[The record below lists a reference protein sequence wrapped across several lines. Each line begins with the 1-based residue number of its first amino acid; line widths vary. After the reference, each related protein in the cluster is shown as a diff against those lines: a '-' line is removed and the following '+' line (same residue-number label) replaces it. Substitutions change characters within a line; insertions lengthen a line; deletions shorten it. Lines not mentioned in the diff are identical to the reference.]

1 MLPESAAGAVE
12 ESLDHANRGLLA
24 DWIDPAPMHTS
35 WKSVP
40 ELVSAQAAAH
50 PRALAVAR
58 GGASLSYEEL
68 ERKSNHFARH
78 LLSLGLS
85 PEAPVGLCLAHS
97 IDFIVAALGTLKAGG
112 AYLPLDPAYPME
124 RRILM
129 LKDAGATFLITNS
142 HHLPCL
148 GNGPWTTINID
159 TDAAIIESNSPIASA
174 VPLKSR
180 DLAYLIY
187 TSGSTG
193 TPKAVEITHGSLL
206 NLITWHQR
214 AFAIT
219 REDRAPF
226 MAAVG
231 FDAAVWEIWPYLAT
245 GASLHL
251 AENGSLYT
259 DPESFRDWLVEQR
272 ITIGFVPTPL
282 AEQMIGLEWPRETAL
297 RTLLTGADTL
307 HEYPSPK
314 LPFRLVNN
322 YGPTEST
329 VVATS
334 GTVDSST
341 RPGVLPSIGKA
352 IDNTQIYIL
361 DESLRPV
368 PVGTLGEIYIG
379 GAGLA
384 RGYRNRPELTA
395 ERFIPNPFSADPESR
410 LYRTGDF
417 GSFLAD
423 GQIAFAGR
431 ADDQLKI
438 RGHRVEINEII
449 AVLDRHPTVQSSIVV
464 PREDKPGTKYLVA
477 YVVPRQNQEK
487 GQELNSKTLREF
499 LRTFLPEYMLP
510 AIFVRLERLPLSAHG
525 KVDRQALPLPDAANT
540 LRDEAFTSPRTALE
554 SEVGTIVTGL
564 LNTRDVG
571 VHDNFFLLGG
581 SSFLGIQVIARVRE
595 RYGVEV
601 PLRALFEAPTISELS
616 AQIAQLRAAKMAGD

>member
-1 MLPESAAGAVE
+1 
-12 ESLDHANRGLLA
+12 
-24 DWIDPAPMHTS
+24 MHMS

-40 ELVSAQAAAH
+40 ELVSAQAAAN

-58 GGASLSYEEL
+58 GRDSLSYEEL
-68 ERKSNHFARH
+68 EKGSHQFARH
-78 LLSLGLS
+78 LLSLGLA
-85 PEAPVGLCLAHS
+85 PETPVGLCLAHS
-97 IDFIVAALGTLKAGG
+97 IDFVVAALGTLKAGG

-148 GNGPWTTINID
+148 ANGPWKTIDVDSD
-159 TDAAIIESNSPIASA
+159 TGIIEKNSPIAPA

-193 TPKAVEITHGSLL
+193 LPKAVEITHGSLL
-206 NLITWHQR
+206 NLVVWHRR

-219 REDRAPF
+219 AEDRAPF

-251 AENGSLYT
+251 SENGSLYT
-259 DPESFRDWLVEQR
+259 DPESFRDWLAQQR

-334 GTVDSST
+334 GTVDSAA
-341 RPGVLPSIGKA
+341 RPGALPSIGKP

-361 DESLRPV
+361 DERLRPV
-368 PVGTLGEIYIG
+368 PPGTLGEIYIG

-395 ERFIPNPFSADPESR
+395 EKFIPNPFSADPESR

-417 GSFLAD
+417 GSFFAD

-449 AVLDRHPTVQSSIVV
+449 AVLDRHPAVQSSIVV
-464 PREDKPGTKYLVA
+464 PREDKPGNKYLVA
-477 YVVPRQNQEK
+477 YVVARQNEK
-487 GQELNSKTLREF
+487 QSQELNSRTLREF

-525 KVDRQALPLPDAANT
+525 KVDRQALPVPDAANT
-540 LRDEAFTSPRTALE
+540 LRDEAFASPRTALE
-554 SEVGTIVTGL
+554 SEVGAIVTSL
-564 LNTRDVG
+564 LNSRDLG

-595 RYGVEV
+595 KFAVEV
-601 PLRALFEAPTISELS
+601 PLRTLFEAPTISELS
-616 AQIAQLRAAKMAGD
+616 AQIAHLRAAKMAGE

>member
-1 MLPESAAGAVE
+1 MLQDSAAGAIE
-12 ESLDHANRGLLA
+12 EPIDHSTRGLLA
-24 DWIDPAPMHTS
+24 DWIDTAPMH
-35 WKSVP
+35 KSRKCVP
-40 ELVSAQAAAH
+40 ELVSAQAAAN
-50 PRALAVAR
+50 PRAIALAR

-68 ERKSNHFARH
+68 EKRSNQFARH
-78 LLSLGLS
+78 LLSLGLAA
-85 PEAPVGLCLAHS
+85 ENPVGLCLGHS
-97 IDFIVAALGTLKAGG
+97 LDFVVAALGILKAGG

-129 LKDAGATFLITNS
+129 LKDAGATFLISNS
-142 HHLPCL
+142 HHLPSL
-148 GNGPWTTINID
+148 ANGAWTTINID
-159 TDAAIIESNSPIASA
+159 SDARIIESNSPIAPA
-174 VPLKSR
+174 VPIKPR
-180 DLAYLIY
+180 DLAYMIY

-193 TPKAVEITHGSLL
+193 LPKAVEITHGSLL
-206 NLITWHQR
+206 NLIGWHRR
-214 AFAIT
+214 AFSIT
-219 REDRAPF
+219 PEDRAPF

-251 AENGSLYT
+251 AESGSLYT
-259 DPESFRDWLVEQR
+259 DPESLRDWLVQQR

-282 AEQMIGLEWPRETAL
+282 AEQMIGLQWPQETAL

-322 YGPTEST
+322 YGPTEFT

-334 GTVDSST
+334 GTVDSAS
-341 RPGVLPSIGKA
+341 RPGVLPSIGKP

-361 DESLRPV
+361 DEHLRPV
-368 PVGTLGEIYIG
+368 PAGTLGEIYIG

-395 ERFIPNPFSADPESR
+395 ERFIRNPFSADPESR

-417 GSFLAD
+417 GSFFAD

-438 RGHRVEINEII
+438 RGHRVEISEII
-449 AVLDRHPTVQSSIVV
+449 AVLDRHPAVQSSIVV
-464 PREDKPGTKYLVA
+464 AREDKPGSKYLLA
-477 YVVPRQNQEK
+477 YVVARQ
-487 GQELNSKTLREF
+487 GQELNSRALREF
-499 LRTFLPEYMLP
+499 LRTFLPEYMVP
-510 AIFVRLERLPLSAHG
+510 AVFVQMERLPLSAHG

-540 LRDEAFTSPRTALE
+540 LRDEAFTSPRTVLE
-554 SEVGTIVTGL
+554 SEVGAIVTSL
-564 LNTRDVG
+564 LNTREVG

-595 RYGVEV
+595 KFGVEV
-601 PLRALFEAPTISELS
+601 PLRALFEAPTISDLS
-616 AQIAQLRAAKMAGD
+616 AQIAQLRAARMADA

>member
-12 ESLDHANRGLLA
+12 ESVDPSARGLLA
-24 DWIDPAPMHTS
+24 DWIDPAPAHMS

-40 ELVSAQAAAH
+40 ELVSVQAAAH
-50 PRALAVAR
+50 PRALAVAK
-58 GGASLSYEEL
+58 GAASLSYEEL
-68 ERKSNHFARH
+68 EKRSNQFARH
-78 LLSLGLS
+78 LLSLGLA
-85 PEAPVGLCLAHS
+85 PEAPVGLCLSHS
-97 IDFIVAALGTLKAGG
+97 IDFVVAALGTLKAGG

-124 RRILM
+124 RRIHM

-148 GNGPWTTINID
+148 ADGPWQTINLD
-159 TDAAIIESNSPIASA
+159 SDAGIIESHSPVAVA
-174 VPLKSR
+174 VPIKAR

-193 TPKAVEITHGSLL
+193 LPKAVEITHGSLL
-206 NLITWHQR
+206 NLITWHQS

-219 REDRAPF
+219 ANDRAPF

-245 GASLHL
+245 GASLHM

-259 DPESFRDWLVEQR
+259 DPESFRDWLIQQR

-341 RPGVLPSIGKA
+341 RTGVLPSIGKP

-379 GAGLA
+379 GGGLA

-395 ERFIPNPFSADPESR
+395 ERFIPNPFSADPESH

-417 GSFLAD
+417 GSFCAD

-449 AVLDRHPTVQSSIVV
+449 AVLDRHPAVQSSIVV
-464 PREDKPGTKYLVA
+464 PREEKPGTRYLVA
-477 YVVPRQNQEK
+477 YVVARHE
-487 GQELNSKTLREF
+487 QELNSKILREF

-510 AIFVRLERLPLSAHG
+510 AIFVRLERLPLSPHG
-525 KVDRQALPLPDAANT
+525 KVDRQALPVPDAANT
-540 LRDEAFTSPRTALE
+540 LRDEVFASPRTVLE

-564 LNTRDVG
+564 LNSRDVG

-595 RYGVEV
+595 KFGVEV

-616 AQIAQLRAAKMAGD
+616 AQIAQLRSAKMAGD